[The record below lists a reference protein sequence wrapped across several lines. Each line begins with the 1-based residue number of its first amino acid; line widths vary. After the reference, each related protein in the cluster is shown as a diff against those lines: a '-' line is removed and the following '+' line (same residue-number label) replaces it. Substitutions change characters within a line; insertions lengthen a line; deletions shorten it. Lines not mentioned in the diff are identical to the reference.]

1 MEAVVVIAWTP
12 KRIAQWLRLLRDW
25 EAEIESEAAVS
36 CSNMGGAAVVAG
48 RHSDPTSGTATY
60 MAELAERCRIV
71 RSWLDALSPA
81 ERIAAEWWLADGEAS
96 LVQMAERLGV
106 TERLARHVVKAVP
119 ITIYWRFYAVTDQ
132 LRVDEKSVS
141 S

>member
-1 MEAVVVIAWTP
+1 M
-12 KRIAQWLRLLRDW
+12 
-25 EAEIESEAAVS
+25 S